1 MTVRRRGVVVAAL
14 AALLGAGAVGPAA
27 AATDPSAS
35 PSPSSSAAS
44 SADPE
49 LMRQAREALAEQDAA
64 IEAVEVIDT
73 MRTDAT
79 LDLRADDATFVL
91 DPADS
96 TTTLEKKAEKKDDT
110 VVTLTSD
117 LLFDFGKATLTP
129 EAEQAVA
136 DLAAD
141 IPQDATVRVDGYT
154 DSIGTDAKNLRLS
167 KQRANAVADVLA
179 SERPDL
185 TLKVKG
191 HGEAD
196 PVAENE
202 VDGEDNPAG
211 RALNRRVE
219 VTYPT
224 A

>member
-1 MTVRRRGVVVAAL
+1 MTVRGQGVVVAAL
-14 AALLGAGAVGPAA
+14 AALLGVGTVAPAA
-27 AATDPSAS
+27 AVSDPSTS
-35 PSPSSSAAS
+35 PSPSSSAAP

-49 LMRQAREALAEQDAA
+49 LMQQAQAALAEQDAK
-64 IEAVEVIDT
+64 VERATITDE
-73 MRTDAT
+73 MRADSTVA
-79 LDLRADDATFVL
+79 LRADDSTFVL

-96 TTTLEKKAEKKDDT
+96 TTTLEKKAEEKDDT

-117 LLFDFGKATLTP
+117 LLFDFGKAALTP
-129 EAEQAVA
+129 EAEKAVA
-136 DLAAD
+136 ELAGD
-141 IPQDATVRVDGYT
+141 IPQDATVRVDGHT

-167 KQRANAVADVLA
+167 KQRANAVADVLGA
-179 SERPDL
+179 ERPDL

-191 HGEAD
+191 HGEAN
-196 PVAENE
+196 PVADNE
-202 VDGEDNPAG
+202 VGGEDNPAG